1 MTRWTSFALALA
13 LALPAVAQAAG
24 GMSTG
29 TPDIKFA
36 GPLTFGP
43 DGVLFVGD
51 PQSAAMFAIET
62 KDDQRAAAA
71 KPVNVDDIDAKV
83 AALLGTMAEDITIND
98 LAVNPTSGRVYL
110 SVSRGQGPAAQPV
123 IVTVDGDGKIAVLA
137 TENVNFAKADLPN
150 APPRPARCAWPR
162 SSRRR
167 WRSRSDRAESITD
180 MQFVDGQLIVA
191 GLSNEEFASKLRT
204 IPYPFQTVGAGMSI
218 EIWHGSHN
226 ALETR
231 SPVRTFTTYNIGS
244 TPHLLAA
251 YTCTPLVKM
260 PMAKLSAT
268 EKVMGDTVAEL
279 GNGNQPLDMFVY
291 QKGGKDYVLMANSR
305 RGVMKVDLE
314 KVGSIE
320 PLKERVAGTGGL
332 PFETIASAQGVVQLD
347 QLNANQ
353 AVALVST
360 EGSLKLSTMDLP

>member
-1 MTRWTSFALALA
+1 LALALA

-24 GMSTG
+24 GFATG
-29 TPDIKFA
+29 NPDIKMA

-51 PQSAAMFAIET
+51 PQSAAVFAIET
-62 KDDQRAAAA
+62 KDNQRAAAA
-71 KPVNVDDIDAKV
+71 KPVNVDDIGNKV
-83 AALLGTMAEDITIND
+83 AALLGTMAADITIND

-110 SVSRGQGPAAQPV
+110 SVSRGQGSAAQPV
-123 IVTVDGDGKIAVLA
+123 IVTVDGDGKLAVLS
-137 TENVNFAKADLPN
+137 TENVSFAKADLPN
-150 APPRPARCAWPR
+150 APAAPAPGAQRD
-162 SSRRR
+162 RRAPN
-167 WRSRSDRAESITD
+167 RAESITD
-180 MQFVDGQLIVA
+180 LQFVDNQLIVA
-191 GLSNEEFASKLRT
+191 GISNEEFASKLRT

-218 EIWHGSHN
+218 EIWHASHN

-251 YTCTPLVKM
+251 YTCTPLVKV
-260 PMAKLSAT
+260 PLAKLSAT

-291 QKGGKDYVLMANSR
+291 KKGGKDYVLMANSR
-305 RGVMKVDLE
+305 RGVMKVDLSTI
-314 KVGSIE
+314 GTIE

-353 AVALVST
+353 AVTLVNNN
-360 EGSLKLSTMDLP
+360 GSLKISTMDLP